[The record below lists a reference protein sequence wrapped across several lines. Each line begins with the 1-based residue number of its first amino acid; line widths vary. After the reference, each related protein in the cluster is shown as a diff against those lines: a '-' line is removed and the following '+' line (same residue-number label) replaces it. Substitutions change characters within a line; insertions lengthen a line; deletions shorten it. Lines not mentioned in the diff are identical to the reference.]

1 MSYSVFAQ
9 GHPVPSV
16 DPGTA
21 PGLNRKLPEFDNA
34 EYLNGNYR
42 SDIQR

>member
-1 MSYSVFAQ
+1 
-9 GHPVPSV
+9 V

-21 PGLNRKLPEFDNA
+21 PGLNRKLPEFDSA
-34 EYLNGNYR
+34 EYLTAYYR